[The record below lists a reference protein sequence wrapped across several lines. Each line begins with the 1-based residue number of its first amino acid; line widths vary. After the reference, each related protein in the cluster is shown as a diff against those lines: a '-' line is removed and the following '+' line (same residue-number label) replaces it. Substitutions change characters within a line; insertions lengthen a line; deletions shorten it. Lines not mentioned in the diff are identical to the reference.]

1 MPGTSLSRGLEEG
14 DVVLRPQQSP
24 LLFIAHLN
32 DPNGKFDM
40 KFLDLETGAFRQWT
54 YYIFDQTASLKAWAV
69 MKRSHSAMPSG
80 SVDSEGSNPTQEGC
94 VREEDTV
101 MKKKNLTSKTRIRIP
116 AGLPMTSPNAEPSE
130 AVTIPAPAEKPAA
143 QAKSKKT
150 RTVDYTR
157 TDKRPHSFRYKRGST
172 FVLRGGP
179 VKLSK
184 ESDGALVLGPAPDGA
199 QAEATQLEG
208 GTLELVSVK
217 KRPNGKTAIAF
228 KRVEDGAVI
237 VAYDARAPRAA
248 LRAS

>member
-1 MPGTSLSRGLEEG
+1 M
-14 DVVLRPQQSP
+14 LRPQQSP
-24 LLFIAHLN
+24 LLFVAHLN
-32 DPNGKFDM
+32 NPDGKFDM
-40 KFLDLETGAFRQWT
+40 RFRDLETGALRQWT
-54 YYIFDQTASLKAWAV
+54 YYIFDQTASLKAWSV
-69 MKRSHSAMPSG
+69 LKRSHPAMPSG
-80 SVDSEGSNPTQEGC
+80 SVDSEGSNPTKEGC

-101 MKKKNLTSKTRIRIP
+101 MKKQNLTSKTRIRIP

-130 AVTIPAPAEKPAA
+130 AVTIPAPAEKPA

-179 VKLSK
+179 VQLAK
-184 ESDGALVLGPAPDGA
+184 ESDGALVIGPAPDGA
-199 QAEATQLEG
+199 QAEASQLEG

-228 KRVEDGAVI
+228 KRVEDGAEI